1 MRTFQLR
8 RYELNPELAE
18 EFAAWVVSQIIP
30 LREQLGYTVH
40 WQYLDRSNSQFLWL
54 VSLEATEAEFE
65 AKDAAWMASPERAQ
79 GVVSMPPALIKANVS
94 FVTPF

>member
-8 RYELNPELAE
+8 RYELEPALAE
-18 EFAAWVVSQIIP
+18 EFAAWVVSKIIP
-30 LREQLGYTVH
+30 LREAMGYTVH
-40 WQYLDRSNSQFLWL
+40 WRYLDRTNSEFVWL

-65 AKDAAWMASPERAQ
+65 AQDALWMASAERAAA
-79 GVVSMPPALIKANVS
+79 VLSMPKALIKVHSS

>member
-8 RYELNPELAE
+8 RYELDPELAE
-18 EFAAWVVSQIIP
+18 EFAAWVVNTIIP

-40 WQYLDRSNSQFLWL
+40 WRYLDRKNSEFVWL

-65 AKDAAWMASPERAQ
+65 AEDAAWMASSERAAA
-79 GVVSMPPALIKANVS
+79 VVSMPSGLIKVHAS
-94 FVTPF
+94 FVENV

>member
-8 RYELNPELAE
+8 RYELEPALAE

-30 LREQLGYTVH
+30 LREAMGYTVH
-40 WQYLDRSNSQFLWL
+40 WRYLDRKNSEFVWL
-54 VSLEATEAEFE
+54 VSLAATEAEFE
-65 AKDAAWMASPERAQ
+65 AEDAAWMDSAERAVA
-79 GVVSMPPALIKANVS
+79 VVSMPKALIKVHAS

>member
-8 RYELNPELAE
+8 RYELEPALAE
-18 EFAAWVVSQIIP
+18 EFAAWVVSEIIP
-30 LREQLGYTVH
+30 LREAMGYTVH
-40 WQYLDRSNSQFLWL
+40 WRYLDRKNSEFVWL

-65 AKDAAWMASPERAQ
+65 AEDAAWMASAERAVA
-79 GVVSMPPALIKANVS
+79 VVSMPKALIKVHAS